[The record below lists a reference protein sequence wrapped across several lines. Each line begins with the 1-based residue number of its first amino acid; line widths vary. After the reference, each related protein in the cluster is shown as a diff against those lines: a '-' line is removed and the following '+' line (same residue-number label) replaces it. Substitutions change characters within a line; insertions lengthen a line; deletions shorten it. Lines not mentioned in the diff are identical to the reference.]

1 MISAFCIEITAD
13 FCYIFFDYFR
23 KNITFAIDN
32 YLLREYNNIHH
43 AKSLVII
50 IFFEKTSKKGLTRGK
65 RGGILTKLSRKAA
78 AGSLKI
84 EQQRDKY
91 KRLRKFF

>member
-32 YLLREYNNIHH
+32 YLLREYNSIHH

-50 IFFEKTSKKGLTRGK
+50 IFFEKNFKKGLDKWGK
-65 RGGILTKLSRKAA
+65 RWYTNKAVAKSGGRFL
-78 AGSLKI
+78 
-84 EQQRDKY
+84 EN
-91 KRLRKFF
+91 